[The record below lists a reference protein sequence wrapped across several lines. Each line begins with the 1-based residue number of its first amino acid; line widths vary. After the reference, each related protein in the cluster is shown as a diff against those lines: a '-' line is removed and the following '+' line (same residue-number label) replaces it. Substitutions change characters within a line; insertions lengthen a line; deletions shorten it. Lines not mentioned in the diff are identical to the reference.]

1 MKKGK
6 LRRTSTGMREK
17 KNKENDMNK
26 IKSKAETMMKKKA
39 FMRTALYNGRN
50 QKHLTKTKRRKKN
63 SNRKK
68 WKNYRR
74 P

>member
-1 MKKGK
+1 
-6 LRRTSTGMREK
+6 
-17 KNKENDMNK
+17 MNK